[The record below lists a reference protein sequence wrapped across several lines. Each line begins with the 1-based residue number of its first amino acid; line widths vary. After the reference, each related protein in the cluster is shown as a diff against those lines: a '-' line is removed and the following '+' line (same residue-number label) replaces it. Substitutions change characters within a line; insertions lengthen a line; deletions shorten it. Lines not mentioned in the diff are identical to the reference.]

1 MERITGLEEFGN
13 YLTAMLVIDTFFL
26 NEDRHTNN
34 IAVIY
39 NEKTRKYSY
48 SPLFDQ
54 GLCLFADTSQ
64 DYPLEQSVEKCLEII
79 EAKPFSRDFDGQLDA
94 AEELYGVQLR
104 FCFTITEVEQELEQ
118 MKAFYPEQAC
128 LRVKQLIGRQIR
140 KYCYLTE

>member
-1 MERITGLEEFGN
+1 M
-13 YLTAMLVIDTFFL
+13 
-26 NEDRHTNN
+26 
-34 IAVIY
+34 
-39 NEKTRKYSY
+39 
-48 SPLFDQ
+48 FDQ

-79 EAKPFSRDFDGQLDA
+79 EAKPFSRDFDAGSWMRQ
-94 AEELYGVQLR
+94 EELYGVQLR